1 MRKNLVI
8 NYFKKGGYDV
18 DLFTLWILQNGS
30 NGSNGNSGEIRGS
43 VELCGIFAETIV
55 GPIVVEEVMT

>member
-1 MRKNLVI
+1 M
-8 NYFKKGGYDV
+8 

-30 NGSNGNSGEIRGS
+30 NGNNGEIRGS
-43 VELCGIFAETIV
+43 GELCGIFAETIV

>member
-1 MRKNLVI
+1 M
-8 NYFKKGGYDV
+8 
-18 DLFTLWILQNGS
+18 DLFTLWILQ

>member
-1 MRKNLVI
+1 MRKNLAI
-8 NYFKKGGYDV
+8 NDFKKGGYDV

-30 NGSNGNSGEIRGS
+30 NGNRGEIRGS